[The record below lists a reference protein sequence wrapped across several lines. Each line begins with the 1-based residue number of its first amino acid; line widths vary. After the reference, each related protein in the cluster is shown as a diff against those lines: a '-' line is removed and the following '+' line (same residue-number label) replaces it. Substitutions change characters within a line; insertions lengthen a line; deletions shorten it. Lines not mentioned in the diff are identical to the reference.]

1 MKKKHSFFL
10 WIPLFIFLTTYSIN
24 SNQNNKNIFLPIKT
38 IKINGI
44 VNSDEEEIR
53 EKFNIFK
60 GKNLF
65 FLNRRELKETVKE
78 FQLIKE
84 VKIKKIYPNRIE
96 IKISEF
102 KPLGYL
108 VKKNKKLLFLEGGG
122 LIENYP
128 MNNLKNLPLIAG
140 NGSEKYFYSFYK
152 SLNVLN
158 FEINLIKE
166 FNFFLIN
173 RWDIL
178 LKDGKTIKLPNENYE
193 NAIKKFLSIY
203 KDNSFKDFSIFDFR
217 IEGQLILK

>member
-1 MKKKHSFFL
+1 
-10 WIPLFIFLTTYSIN
+10 
-24 SNQNNKNIFLPIKT
+24 
-38 IKINGI
+38 
-44 VNSDEEEIR
+44 
-53 EKFNIFK
+53 
-60 GKNLF
+60 
-65 FLNRRELKETVKE
+65 
-78 FQLIKE
+78 
-84 VKIKKIYPNRIE
+84 
-96 IKISEF
+96 
-102 KPLGYL
+102 
-108 VKKNKKLLFLEGGG
+108 
-122 LIENYP
+122 
-128 MNNLKNLPLIAG
+128 MNNLKNLPLIVG

>member
-1 MKKKHSFFL
+1 MKKKHGFFL

-24 SNQNNKNIFLPIKT
+24 SNQNNKNIFLPIKI
-38 IKINGI
+38 IKIDGV

-65 FLNRRELKETVKE
+65 FLNRRQLKETAKE
-78 FQLIKE
+78 FQFIKE

-102 KPLGYL
+102 IPLGYL
-108 VKKNKKLLFLEGGG
+108 VKKNKKLLLLEGGG

-128 MNNLKNLPLIAG
+128 VNNLKNLPLIVG
-140 NGSEKYFYSFYK
+140 NGSEKYFYSFYN
-152 SLNVLN
+152 SLKVLN

-166 FNFFLIN
+166 FNFFRIN

-178 LKDGKTIKLPNENYE
+178 LKDGKTIKLPNQNYE